1 MPRELIWLEDSTFAA
16 WGCSVCNWIFA
27 NPGIAEDGKPPAKV
41 LDAFRQHDCAKFPR
55 IHRR

>member
-1 MPRELIWLEDSTFAA
+1 VQLDFP
-16 WGCSVCNWIFA
+16 

-41 LDAFRQHDCAKFPR
+41 LDVFRQHDCAKFPR